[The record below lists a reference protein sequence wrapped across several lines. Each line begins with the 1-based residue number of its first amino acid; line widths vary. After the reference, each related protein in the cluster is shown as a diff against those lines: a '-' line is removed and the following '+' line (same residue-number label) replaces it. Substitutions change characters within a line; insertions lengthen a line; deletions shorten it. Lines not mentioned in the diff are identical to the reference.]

1 MTSPCEPGHAAA
13 VFAAAN
19 SAAQFCLTWT
29 LQPGDPPVIACGHD
43 VRIELEAAS

>member
-19 SAAQFCLTWT
+19 SAAHFCLTWVACRS
-29 LQPGDPPVIACGHD
+29 DSPVIACGHD